1 MEELENDKMI
11 YWILFFGGI
20 IILAVVGHY
29 YVFSYA
35 DSKEKQRE
43 EEKEVEAVE
52 LDNYIGVWQFFG
64 DSDLPLQ
71 EVLIN
76 VVDGSTITF
85 DYYVK
90 DEAYF
95 ESQTAS
101 LEDDTATFSM
111 SDRDESGIVSGKMT
125 FRHNKV
131 YFVILS
137 SDIDGVVAG
146 TYVFSDVSDESLLD

>member
-11 YWILFFGGI
+11 YWILFFVGI

-43 EEKEVEAVE
+43 EEKEVETVD

-71 EVLIN
+71 EVLVN

-111 SDRDESGIVSGKMT
+111 SDRDDSGIVSGKMT